1 MSTTL
6 KDFGRHSERFGDIPF
21 YYAFPIKFWFEQHML
36 IPEDVLTWCREN
48 CTGCYKVVQYTHKDS
63 RKNGKDYLEKIM
75 YVDKIYLE
83 SMEDAALIKMFF
95 EVKEQQVKRPRIEK
109 APRQPKVPK
118 FDPTS
123 PEAIAAATRKHAAK
137 HAAKA
142 QKQAAKAKPAAKQP
156 KA

>member
-63 RKNGKDYLEKIM
+63 RKT
-75 YVDKIYLE
+75 
-83 SMEDAALIKMFF
+83 
-95 EVKEQQVKRPRIEK
+95 VKTTWKRSCTWTKSIWKRPK
-109 APRQPKVPK
+109 
-118 FDPTS
+118 
-123 PEAIAAATRKHAAK
+123 TR
-137 HAAKA
+137 
-142 QKQAAKAKPAAKQP
+142 P
-156 KA
+156 